1 MERACVTILGNEWII
16 EYRDIEQDKYLGKN
30 GADGYCDPSLHLI
43 VVCNNY
49 EDVELGDFKSYQK
62 QVLRHEIVHAFMYE
76 SGLGSDW
83 EHKQYGQEETTVDW
97 IARQFPKLLK
107 AFKEAKAL

>member
-1 MERACVTILGNEWII
+1 MQEITIMGMPWVVD
-16 EYRDIEQDKYLGKN
+16 YRDPDKDRFLGKN